1 MSMFRRAMEYL
12 GLGADDAYDDSD
24 QSVRARRPASGRPGS
39 ANSNYDDYDDY
50 DTRDGRDN
58 DEGDDEADDDEFEA
72 PARSPRATQAPR
84 ATRKRDD
91 SGVTVRG
98 SVGQPQ
104 KNVKSLDHTAVEPV
118 TLKPTSF
125 THCKEIGERY
135 KSGQPV
141 IMNMI
146 STEPEE
152 ARRIIDF
159 ASGLTFALNG
169 TLERISRG
177 VFRLTPNGVR
187 IPRD

>member
-12 GLGADDAYDDSD
+12 GLGADEAYDDSD
-24 QSVRARRPASGRPGS
+24 QSVRARRPARGRQRLTDDE
-39 ANSNYDDYDDY
+39 YDDDDDDY
-50 DTRDGRDN
+50 TRDTRDD
-58 DEGDDEADDDEFEA
+58 DGDDESDDDEFEA
-72 PARSPRATQAPR
+72 PARSPRGTQPPR
-84 ATRKRDD
+84 GTRKRDD

-98 SVGQPQ
+98 PVGQPQ
-104 KNVKSLDHTAVEPV
+104 KNVKSLDHAAVEPV

-146 STEPEE
+146 STQPEE

-159 ASGLTFALNG
+159 ASGITFALNG

>member
-12 GLGADDAYDDSD
+12 GLGADEAYDDSD
-24 QSVRARRPASGRPGS
+24 QSMRTRRPANGRQP
-39 ANSNYDDYDDY
+39 ARNTRVNNADDDYDDV
-50 DTRDGRDN
+50 DDVDN
-58 DEGDDEADDDEFEA
+58 RGYDDDELDEDYSA
-72 PARSPRATQAPR
+72 PVQPARQA
-84 ATRKRDD
+84 RKRDD

-98 SVGQPQ
+98 PVGQPP
-104 KNVKSLDHTAVEPV
+104 KNVRALDASAVEPV

-159 ASGLTFALNG
+159 ASGITFALNG
-169 TLERISRG
+169 SLERISRG

>member
-12 GLGADDAYDDSD
+12 GLGADEAYGDSD
-24 QSVRARRPASGRPGS
+24 QSMRARRPTSGRQP
-39 ANSNYDDYDDY
+39 ARN
-50 DTRDGRDN
+50 TRL
-58 DEGDDEADDDEFEA
+58 EEDDEDVDGGYDGGYDDDELDEDYTE
-72 PARSPRATQAPR
+72 PARNAPSSR
-84 ATRKRDD
+84 PARKRDD

-98 SVGQPQ
+98 PVGQPP
-104 KNVKSLDHTAVEPV
+104 KNVKALDAAAVEPV

-159 ASGLTFALNG
+159 ASGITFALNG
-169 TLERISRG
+169 SLERISRG

>member
-12 GLGADDAYDDSD
+12 GLGADEAYDDGD
-24 QSVRARRPASGRPGS
+24 QSVRAQRPARR
-39 ANSNYDDYDDY
+39 AAYDDTYDEHEDGEY
-50 DTRDGRDN
+50 EEFDDAPPVRSTR
-58 DEGDDEADDDEFEA
+58 
-72 PARSPRATQAPR
+72 S
-84 ATRKRDD
+84 RDD

-98 SVGQPQ
+98 PVGQPPQ
-104 KNVKSLDHTAVEPV
+104 KNVRPLGSAAVEPV

-125 THCKEIGERY
+125 GHCKEIGERF

-141 IMNMI
+141 IMNLI
-146 STEPEE
+146 AAHPEE

-169 TLERISRG
+169 SLERVSRG

-187 IPRD
+187 IPHE

>member
-1 MSMFRRAMEYL
+1 MSMFRRAMDYL
-12 GLGADDAYDDSD
+12 GLGSDDVYDDSD
-24 QSVRARRPASGRPGS
+24 QSVRSRRPVRNRAEPDIG
-39 ANSNYDDYDDY
+39 YDDEEDDIV
-50 DTRDGRDN
+50 
-58 DEGDDEADDDEFEA
+58 DDDEEYDEPA
-72 PARSPRATQAPR
+72 PVRRGRA
-84 ATRKRDD
+84 RDD

-98 SVGQPQ
+98 PVGQPPA
-104 KNVKSLDHTAVEPV
+104 KTVKPLDTASVEPV

-125 THCKEIGERY
+125 GHCKEIGERF

-146 STEPEE
+146 ATNAEE
-152 ARRIIDF
+152 GRRIIDF

-169 TLERISRG
+169 SLERISRG

>member
-12 GLGADDAYDDSD
+12 GLGADEAYGDSD
-24 QSVRARRPASGRPGS
+24 QSMRTRRPAGGRQAMRNTRLGDV
-39 ANSNYDDYDDY
+39 DDDV
-50 DTRDGRDN
+50 DG
-58 DEGDDEADDDEFEA
+58 GYDDDELDEDYTE
-72 PARSPRATQAPR
+72 PARNMPTSRPG
-84 ATRKRDD
+84 RKRDD

-98 SVGQPQ
+98 PVGQPP
-104 KNVKSLDHTAVEPV
+104 KNVRALDAAAVEPV

-159 ASGLTFALNG
+159 ASGITFALNG
-169 TLERISRG
+169 SLERISRG

>member
-12 GLGADDAYDDSD
+12 GLGADEAYDDSD
-24 QSVRARRPASGRPGS
+24 QSVRARRPARGRQRLTDDE
-39 ANSNYDDYDDY
+39 YDDDDDY
-50 DTRDGRDN
+50 TRDTRDD
-58 DEGDDEADDDEFEA
+58 DGDDEADDDEFEA
-72 PARSPRATQAPR
+72 PARSPRGTQPPR
-84 ATRKRDD
+84 GTRKRDD

-98 SVGQPQ
+98 PVGQPQ
-104 KNVKSLDHTAVEPV
+104 KNVKSLDHAAVEPV

-146 STEPEE
+146 STQPEE

-159 ASGLTFALNG
+159 ASGITFALNG

>member
-1 MSMFRRAMEYL
+1 MDYL
-12 GLGADDAYDDSD
+12 GLGSDDVYDDSD
-24 QSVRARRPASGRPGS
+24 QSVRGRRPSRGRQHEVDDIDDDYEDEIDDD
-39 ANSNYDDYDDY
+39 ADVYDDEPQPV
-50 DTRDGRDN
+50 RRGRV
-58 DEGDDEADDDEFEA
+58 
-72 PARSPRATQAPR
+72 
-84 ATRKRDD
+84 RDD

-98 SVGQPQ
+98 SSGQQPA
-104 KNVKSLDHTAVEPV
+104 KTVKPLETASVEPV

-125 THCKEIGERY
+125 GHCKEIGERF

-146 STEPEE
+146 ATDPEE
-152 ARRIIDF
+152 GRRIIDF

-169 TLERISRG
+169 SLERISRG

>member
-12 GLGADDAYDDSD
+12 GLGADEAYDDGD
-24 QSVRARRPASGRPGS
+24 QSMRTRRPAGNRQP
-39 ANSNYDDYDDY
+39 ARN
-50 DTRDGRDN
+50 TRLA
-58 DEGDDEADDDEFEA
+58 ADDDDGVNGGYDGVENRGYDDDELDEDYSA
-72 PARSPRATQAPR
+72 PVQPSRQA
-84 ATRKRDD
+84 RKRDD

-98 SVGQPQ
+98 PVGQPP
-104 KNVKSLDHTAVEPV
+104 KNVRALDASTVEPV

-159 ASGLTFALNG
+159 ASGITFALNG
-169 TLERISRG
+169 SLERISRG

>member
-1 MSMFRRAMEYL
+1 MDYL
-12 GLGADDAYDDSD
+12 GLGSDDVYDDSD
-24 QSVRARRPASGRPGS
+24 QSVRARRPSRGRQHEVDDIDDDYEDEIDDD
-39 ANSNYDDYDDY
+39 ADVYDDEPQPV
-50 DTRDGRDN
+50 RRGRV
-58 DEGDDEADDDEFEA
+58 
-72 PARSPRATQAPR
+72 
-84 ATRKRDD
+84 RDD

-98 SVGQPQ
+98 AAGQQPA
-104 KNVKSLDHTAVEPV
+104 KTVKPLETASVEPV

-125 THCKEIGERY
+125 GHCKEIGERF

-146 STEPEE
+146 ATDPEE
-152 ARRIIDF
+152 GRRIIDF

-169 TLERISRG
+169 SLERISRG

>member
-12 GLGADDAYDDSD
+12 GLGADEAYDDSD
-24 QSVRARRPASGRPGS
+24 QSMRARRPASGRQPARNARLADTYDEYDDVDEGG
-39 ANSNYDDYDDY
+39 YDDYELDEDY
-50 DTRDGRDN
+50 T
-58 DEGDDEADDDEFEA
+58 E
-72 PARSPRATQAPR
+72 PARNMPTSRPA
-84 ATRKRDD
+84 RKRDD

-98 SVGQPQ
+98 PVGQPP
-104 KNVKSLDHTAVEPV
+104 KNVKALDAAAVEPV

-159 ASGLTFALNG
+159 ASGITFALNG
-169 TLERISRG
+169 SLERISRG

>member
-12 GLGADDAYDDSD
+12 GLGADEAYGDSD
-24 QSVRARRPASGRPGS
+24 QSMRTRRPAGGRQPMRNTRFG
-39 ANSNYDDYDDY
+39 NVDDDVNDDVDGGYDGGY
-50 DTRDGRDN
+50 
-58 DEGDDEADDDEFEA
+58 DDDELDEDYTE
-72 PARSPRATQAPR
+72 PARNMPTSRPA
-84 ATRKRDD
+84 RKRDD

-98 SVGQPQ
+98 PVGQPP
-104 KNVKSLDHTAVEPV
+104 KNVKALDAAAVEPV

-159 ASGLTFALNG
+159 ASGITFALTG
-169 TLERISRG
+169 SLERISRG

>member
-1 MSMFRRAMEYL
+1 MSMFRRAMDYL
-12 GLGADDAYDDSD
+12 GLGADEAYDDSD
-24 QSVRARRPASGRPGS
+24 QSVRGRRPVRGARDIVDD
-39 ANSNYDDYDDY
+39 AYDDEYEDDA
-50 DTRDGRDN
+50 DF
-58 DEGDDEADDDEFEA
+58 DEVDD
-72 PARSPRATQAPR
+72 PAPR
-84 ATRKRDD
+84 RTPDRAAPRKRDD

-98 SVGQPQ
+98 PVGQPQ
-104 KNVKSLDHTAVEPV
+104 KNVKPLDSAAVEAV

-125 THCKEIGERY
+125 GHCKEIGERF

-146 STEPEE
+146 STDPEE

-159 ASGLTFALNG
+159 ASGITFALNG
-169 TLERISRG
+169 SLERISRG

>member
-12 GLGADDAYDDSD
+12 GLGADEAYDDSD
-24 QSVRARRPASGRPGS
+24 QSMRARRPASGRQPMR
-39 ANSNYDDYDDY
+39 NTRLEDDDD
-50 DTRDGRDN
+50 DVDG
-58 DEGDDEADDDEFEA
+58 GYDDDEFDEDYTEPPRNMPTSR
-72 PARSPRATQAPR
+72 PA
-84 ATRKRDD
+84 RKRDD

-98 SVGQPQ
+98 PVGQPP
-104 KNVKSLDHTAVEPV
+104 KNVKALDAAAVEPV

-159 ASGLTFALNG
+159 ASGITFALNG
-169 TLERISRG
+169 SLERISRG

>member
-1 MSMFRRAMEYL
+1 MFRRAMDYL
-12 GLGADDAYDDSD
+12 GLGADEAYDDSD
-24 QSVRARRPASGRPGS
+24 QSVRGRRPVRGARQIVDD
-39 ANSNYDDYDDY
+39 AYDDEYEDDADY
-50 DTRDGRDN
+50 DL
-58 DEGDDEADDDEFEA
+58 DEHEE
-72 PARSPRATQAPR
+72 PAPR
-84 ATRKRDD
+84 RGVERAAPRRRDD

-98 SVGQPQ
+98 PVGQPQ
-104 KNVKSLDHTAVEPV
+104 KNVKPLESAAVEAV

-125 THCKEIGERY
+125 GHCKEIGERF

-146 STEPEE
+146 STDAEE

-159 ASGLTFALNG
+159 ASGITFALNG
-169 TLERISRG
+169 SLERISRG